1 MTRVLSAAALVA
13 VLVFAVWFGP
23 AWATVALGVLASLL
37 AGSELAAMARPRRKS
52 LAPLAALASGA
63 VTAAFAIGHWA
74 IGWNPLVGPS
84 LPVLSAVL
92 LAAVLMAWSGALSI
106 RAGAPGVLS
115 TQTLLFMAPIYVG
128 LPLGVLVWVRL
139 AYGRE
144 ALLLPIVIVAA
155 SDIAQYYTGR
165 AIGHRKLAP
174 RVSPSK
180 TVEGAVGGLVV
191 AATVAALLAPRW
203 LGGAVLPTR
212 PASWLVGAGVG
223 AMLALA
229 GMAGDLFESFLKR
242 RAGVKDSS
250 SVIPGH
256 GGVLDRVDSHLF
268 AAPLYGLMLWYLR

>member
-13 VLVFAVWFGP
+13 VLLSAVWFGP
-23 AWATVALGVLASLL
+23 AWATLALGVLASAF
-37 AGSELAAMARPRRKS
+37 AGSELVAMAGSRRKS
-52 LAPLAALASGA
+52 LVSLAALTSGV
-63 VTAAFAIGHWA
+63 VTAAFAIGSWA
-74 IGWNPLVGPS
+74 LRWSPLVGPS
-84 LPVLSAVL
+84 PPVLCAVL
-92 LAAVLMAWSGALSI
+92 LAAVLMVWGGALSTGA
-106 RAGAPGVLS
+106 RAPGALS
-115 TQTLLFMAPIYVG
+115 AKALLFMAPIYVG

-139 AYGRE
+139 VHGRE

-155 SDIAQYYTGR
+155 SDTAQYYTGR
-165 AIGHRKLAP
+165 AIGRRKLAP

-191 AATVAALLAPRW
+191 AAIVAAFLAPRW
-203 LGGAVLPTR
+203 LGGARL
-212 PASWLVGAGVG
+212 ASPVVGAGVG

-268 AAPLYGLMLWYLR
+268 AAPLYYLVLRYLR